1 MHAIGGYAENW
12 RRQGGRGW
20 RWKCVLVQT
29 QRWRQRF
36 LEATNA
42 CTHTRPRIPA
52 SPTFQAAFLYMTCHS
67 AGWQSHVKS
76 LANAISEIYNK
87 IQTRKGSYRDVRCL
101 SAIGVASEGLKTPLP
116 PRFPSSLRAM
126 RNLDIVHAMYCAEIL
141 RKPYRS
147 HAAPACSV
155 LMASPLSESMRPTS
169 S

>member
-1 MHAIGGYAENW
+1 MVGTESQVIA
-12 RRQGGRGW
+12 
-20 RWKCVLVQT
+20 
-29 QRWRQRF
+29 
-36 LEATNA
+36 
-42 CTHTRPRIPA
+42 RI
-52 SPTFQAAFLYMTCHS
+52 YMCCNTKHEL
-67 AGWQSHVKS
+67 K
-76 LANAISEIYNK
+76 NAISEIYNK

-155 LMASPLSESMRPTS
+155 FMASPLSESMRPTS
-169 S
+169 SWHRNQAQTSSHLLRLIVLSLAREGVSQIVRGCPRVGMLGS